1 MRTTKSLSLLF
12 IVGLSNAALAYGCSS
27 DPETT
32 ATEPE
37 EAGRGGGID
46 AAREAT
52 SIILEDTGSPDVRDA
67 SSKDAKPG
75 TKKDTSIEDAIA
87 DVVPDVVFDPPGAP
101 CGPLFAKQERACG
114 TCGTENR
121 VCLKQLDA
129 GAADAAG
136 QPGYWSPWSNCA
148 TPPTAVC
155 DPVQNYADEACGNCG
170 TKQRVCQ
177 LDCTFIAGLTCQ
189 NEGQCAPGAN
199 DWEQG
204 LGCNSPLGRNK
215 SCTPTCSYD
224 LAATCT
230 TAPPNPNNL
239 VIASTTPGTVV
250 TKTFSMSAVTDKRIV
265 GSFSG
270 ALACPA
276 TLSSTMTV
284 RQYIEVKNT
293 TAAALHLSVW
303 TSKAATT
310 AVSSDTIMAVYAGGN
325 VPKTDAE
332 RQNCIELVSDDCDG
346 TLGGALNPKG
356 CVSSQA
362 GLLKGDGDGSGGTY
376 AGVPIPANGSI
387 TVYAAPYSGTTAGN
401 IVVSVKVEG
410 P

>member
-1 MRTTKSLSLLF
+1 MRKAKSLSLLF

-37 EAGRGGGID
+37 EAGSGGLDSG
-46 AAREAT
+46 REAT
-52 SIILEDTGSPDVRDA
+52 SIIPDDTGSPDV
-67 SSKDAKPG
+67 KDAAKDARKDA
-75 TKKDTSIEDAIA
+75 KKDTSIEDAIA
-87 DVVPDVVFDPPGAP
+87 DVVPDVVFDPPGSP
-101 CGPLFAKQERACG
+101 CGPLFTKQERACG

-136 QPGYWSPWSNCA
+136 QPGYWSPWSNCV
-148 TPPTAVC
+148 TPATAVC
-155 DPVQNYADEACGNCG
+155 DPVQNYADEKCGNCG
-170 TKQRVCQ
+170 TRQRVCQ

-189 NEGQCAPGAN
+189 NEGECAPGSN

-204 LGCNSPLGRNK
+204 LGCNSPLGRTK

-224 LAATCT
+224 LAASCT

-239 VIASTTPGTVV
+239 VIASTTPGTIV
-250 TKTFSMSAVTDKRIV
+250 TKTFSTNAVTEKRV
-265 GSFSG
+265 VASFGG

-284 RQYIEVKNT
+284 RQYVEVKNT
-293 TAAALHLSVW
+293 TASALHLSVW
-303 TSKAATT
+303 AAKAATT
-310 AVSSDTIMAVYAGGN
+310 SVSNDTVMAVYAGGI
-325 VPKTDAE
+325 VPKSDAE
-332 RQNCIELVSDDCDG
+332 RQNCIEIVSDDCDS
-346 TLGGALNPKG
+346 TIGGALNPKA
-356 CVSSQA
+356 CVSGQA
-362 GLLKGDGDGSGGTY
+362 GLLKGDDDGSGGTY

-387 TVYAAPYSGTTAGN
+387 TVYVAPYSGATAGN